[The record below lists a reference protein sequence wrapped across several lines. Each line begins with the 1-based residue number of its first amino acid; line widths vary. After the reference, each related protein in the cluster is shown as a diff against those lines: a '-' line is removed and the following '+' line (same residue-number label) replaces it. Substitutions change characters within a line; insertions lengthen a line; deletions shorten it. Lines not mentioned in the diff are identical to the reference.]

1 VGRARD
7 DGMAA
12 TISGLLLLEKDTM
25 LTKNRWREFF
35 GMWLTTMGIFTV
47 FLFTNIIM
55 GVIVGAFTSWLLSLT
70 VIGSWIVE
78 GLNLLGVTMR
88 TDALYAVGAAAG
100 FFAGFLKFKIE
111 K

>member
-1 VGRARD
+1 MQNLKTTQSKPTKLETTAIEGR
-7 DGMAA
+7 
-12 TISGLLLLEKDTM
+12 
-25 LTKNRWREFF
+25 NRWSEFF
-35 GMWLTTMGIFTV
+35 GMWISTISIFTV

-70 VIGSWIVE
+70 FIGSWVVE

>member
-1 VGRARD
+1 MQNVKLTPSRPVK
-7 DGMAA
+7 
-12 TISGLLLLEKDTM
+12 LETSAIEG
-25 LTKNRWREFF
+25 KNRWKDFF
-35 GMWLTTMGIFTV
+35 GIWLSTIGVFTV

-55 GVIVGAFTSWLLSLT
+55 GVLVGAFTSWLLSLT
-70 VIGSWIVE
+70 FIGSWIVE

>member
-1 VGRARD
+1 
-7 DGMAA
+7 ME
-12 TISGLLLLEKDTM
+12 IKY
-25 LTKNRWREFF
+25 RWREFF
-35 GMWLTTMGIFTV
+35 GMWISTIGIFTV

-70 VIGSWIVE
+70 FIGSWIVE
-78 GLNLLGVTMR
+78 GLNLLGVQIR

-100 FFAGFLKFKIE
+100 FFAGFLKFKVE

>member
-1 VGRARD
+1 MQNSKTTQSRPTKVETTTVEG
-7 DGMAA
+7 
-12 TISGLLLLEKDTM
+12 
-25 LTKNRWREFF
+25 KNRWREFF
-35 GMWLTTMGIFTV
+35 GMWISTISIFTV

-70 VIGSWIVE
+70 FIGSWIVE

>member
-1 VGRARD
+1 
-7 DGMAA
+7 ME
-12 TISGLLLLEKDTM
+12 IKY
-25 LTKNRWREFF
+25 RWREFF
-35 GMWLTTMGIFTV
+35 GMWISTIGIFTV

-70 VIGSWIVE
+70 FIGSWIVE
-78 GLNLLGVTMR
+78 GLNLLGVQIR

>member
-1 VGRARD
+1 MTCPIAFFPGVA
-7 DGMAA
+7 
-12 TISGLLLLEKDTM
+12 EM
-25 LTKNRWREFF
+25 LTKHRWRNFF
-35 GMWLTTMGIFTV
+35 SMWLTTMSIFTV

>member
-1 VGRARD
+1 MTQSRLGK
-7 DGMAA
+7 
-12 TISGLLLLEKDTM
+12 LET
-25 LTKNRWREFF
+25 TAIEGKNRWKDFF
-35 GMWLTTMGIFTV
+35 GIWLSTIGVFTV
-47 FLFTNIIM
+47 FLFTNIIL
-55 GVIVGAFTSWLLSLT
+55 GVLVGAFTSWLLSLT
-70 VIGSWIVE
+70 FIGSWIVE

>member
-1 VGRARD
+1 
-7 DGMAA
+7 ME
-12 TISGLLLLEKDTM
+12 SKY
-25 LTKNRWREFF
+25 RWREFF
-35 GMWLTTMGIFTV
+35 GMWISTIGIFTV

-70 VIGSWIVE
+70 FIGSWIVE
-78 GLNLLGVTMR
+78 GLNLLGVQIR

>member
-1 VGRARD
+1 
-7 DGMAA
+7 MACPIA
-12 TISGLLLLEKDTM
+12 FFPGVAEM
-25 LTKNRWREFF
+25 LTKHRWRNFF
-35 GMWLTTMGIFTV
+35 SMWLTTMSIFTI